1 MSRIKRADIISL
13 VLMICIP
20 VPCFFYF
27 ALRFYTGFEKS
38 NITGQNICLIIAA
51 AFVWGMADI
60 VRHYISILREND
72 SLERFSIKFSA
83 DENADLSSEF
93 KGSIINHRYNIILSL
108 RNSISDIRHET
119 LSEIISSKESGRAV
133 MARYFIGA
141 CVMLGLLGSFLGLLK
156 TVGGAYSAI
165 ESVSNSTQLLTNLH
179 SPLSGMS
186 LTFST
191 SIIGIIASLSLGF
204 AFIFLN
210 RKQMT
215 FLADLEEFTQ
225 TALIPKLSISSGK
238 RIEDLLERL
247 VKIEENTGAFVSMKA
262 EIGSE
267 AKRMISSIDGYYSRL
282 SDSILERMESSM
294 LSLENNISD
303 SFASLS
309 DSTSLS
315 IKSLNSSVDSSVK
328 DMTSDLQS
336 GLKEFLAGE
345 MSIVQEFAGKVGES
359 TREGISSNIESVEKL
374 YGVVTSAFEEE
385 RTQIKMLQDAVGDM
399 ILSSRE
405 TIIDQQKS
413 AAQDLNSFLHEE
425 KSMISSLLEDLSTR
439 GQQGIKEAHSLM
451 ESHSEK
457 SMEQMAGLLASNMDA
472 YRDSVDSFMEKWS
485 TVLESRMDTSVKEM
499 QENTNRVYKD
509 ALDRNESIISQ
520 NLDLFEKTT
529 KEFHELGT
537 GLKQMHEVYRE
548 RLDQTAQV
556 IDQAVRGFRDMLE
569 KEHETNEDLSEK
581 NIKAGELLEEV
592 AVLLQSN
599 QAEMSASLS
608 MFVQGID
615 SLLQGFQVKAGEKDE
630 EQTLVQN
637 LEKSLNELTEKSG
650 SVLSEYVAR
659 SREIY
664 SGLLENQLHLTR
676 KIEEM
681 TGGKN

>member
-38 NITGQNICLIIAA
+38 NITGQNVCLIIAA

-60 VRHYISILREND
+60 VRHYISISREND
-72 SLERFSIKFSA
+72 SLERFSIKFTA

-93 KGSIINHRYNIILSL
+93 KDSIINHRYNIILSL
-108 RNSISDIRHET
+108 RNSISDIRHEA

-141 CVMLGLLGSFLGLLK
+141 CVMLGLLGSFLGLLE

-191 SIIGIIASLSLGF
+191 SIVGIIASLSLGF

-210 RKQMT
+210 RRQMI

-225 TALIPKLSISSGK
+225 TALIPKLSTSSGK

-247 VKIEENTGAFVSMKA
+247 VKIEENTGAFVSMRT

-267 AKRMISSIDGYYSRL
+267 VKRVISSVDSYYSRL

-294 LSLENNISD
+294 LSLGNNISD

-328 DMTSDLQS
+328 DMTSNLQS
-336 GLKEFLAGE
+336 GLKEFLE
-345 MSIVQEFAGKVGES
+345 
-359 TREGISSNIESVEKL
+359 N
-374 YGVVTSAFEEE
+374 
-385 RTQIKMLQDAVGDM
+385 
-399 ILSSRE
+399 
-405 TIIDQQKS
+405 
-413 AAQDLNSFLHEE
+413 
-425 KSMISSLLEDLSTR
+425 LSTSGR
-439 GQQGIKEAHSLM
+439 QGIKEAHSLM

-457 SMEQMAGLLASNMDA
+457 SMKQMAGLLASNMDA
-472 YRDSVDSFMEKWS
+472 YRDSVDSFMDKWS
-485 TVLESRMDTSVKEM
+485 TVLESRMDTSAKEM

-520 NLDLFEKTT
+520 NLDLFEKTSR
-529 KEFHELGT
+529 EFHELGT
-537 GLKQMHEVYRE
+537 GLKQMHEVYQE

-556 IDQAVRGFRDMLE
+556 IDQAVRRFRDMLE
-569 KEHETNEDLSEK
+569 KEHETNEELSEK

-599 QAEMSASLS
+599 QAEMNASLS

-630 EQTLVQN
+630 EQTLVQK

-650 SVLSEYVAR
+650 SVLHEYVAR

-681 TGGKN
+681 TGRQN

>member
-1 MSRIKRADIISL
+1 MNRIKRVDIISL
-13 VLMICIP
+13 VLMIGIP

-38 NITGQNICLIIAA
+38 NIIGQNVCLVIAA

-60 VRHYISILREND
+60 VRHYISISGEND
-72 SLERFSIKFSA
+72 SLERFSIKFTD

-108 RNSISDIRHET
+108 RNSISDIRHEA

-165 ESVSNSTQLLTNLH
+165 ESVSNSTQLLANLH

-186 LTFST
+186 LAFST
-191 SIIGIIASLSLGF
+191 SIVGIIASLSLGF

-210 RKQMT
+210 RRQMT

-225 TALIPKLSISSGK
+225 TALIPGLSTSSGK

-247 VKIEENTGAFVSMKA
+247 VKIEENTGAFVSMRT

-267 AKRMISSIDGYYSRL
+267 AKRLISSVDGYYSRL

-294 LSLENNISD
+294 LSLGNNISD
-303 SFASLS
+303 SFSSLS

-328 DMTSDLQS
+328 DMTSNLQS
-336 GLKEFLAGE
+336 GLKEFLE
-345 MSIVQEFAGKVGES
+345 
-359 TREGISSNIESVEKL
+359 N
-374 YGVVTSAFEEE
+374 
-385 RTQIKMLQDAVGDM
+385 
-399 ILSSRE
+399 
-405 TIIDQQKS
+405 
-413 AAQDLNSFLHEE
+413 
-425 KSMISSLLEDLSTR
+425 LSTR

-451 ESHSEK
+451 ETHSEK
-457 SMEQMAGLLASNMDA
+457 SMKQMAGLLASNMGA

-485 TVLESRMDTSVKEM
+485 PVLESRMDTSAKEM

-520 NLDLFEKTT
+520 NLDLFEKTSR
-529 KEFHELGT
+529 EFHELGT

-599 QAEMSASLS
+599 QAEMNASLS
-608 MFVQGID
+608 MFVQGVD
-615 SLLQGFQVKAGEKDE
+615 RLLQGFQVKAGEKDK

-650 SVLSEYVAR
+650 SVLHEYVAR

-681 TGGKN
+681 TGGQN